1 VDVVEHSARS
11 EILGLLYATTRFST
25 TAGRLAPAL
34 TSIPLSDEDRALAL
48 DRLRRV
54 RAAADWAEHAVTTG
68 DTTMPP
74 DVAAVL
80 THRRRRPRPSGRD

>member
-1 VDVVEHSARS
+1 MESSARP
-11 EILGLLYATTRFST
+11 EILGLLYATTRFYT

-34 TSIPLSDEDRALAL
+34 TSVPLSEDVRELAL

-68 DTTMPP
+68 DTTKPP

-80 THRRRRPRPSGRD
+80 THRHRRPRPT